1 MSLDLGED
9 IQRRI
14 YLGTYE
20 PRDTTIVRR
29 WLRAGMTFVDVGAN
43 VGYYTVLAASRVAKI
58 GRVIAVEPSTYA
70 YSRLSSVVRVNGLNQ
85 VRTIHA
91 ALGAESGYADLYVSP
106 CSARLHSPTM
116 VPHSGGDPSRVE
128 VRTLDEVLDECE
140 VGVVDLV
147 KIDVEGYEPHILRG
161 GVRSL
166 AARRIRAVLCEFNDF
181 WLRRLGSSPQ
191 EVHEMLTAA
200 GFVDQNGSPRF
211 SAGCLVNRFLV
222 LKG

>member
-1 MSLDLGED
+1 
-9 IQRRI
+9 
-14 YLGTYE
+14 
-20 PRDTTIVRR
+20 
-29 WLRAGMTFVDVGAN
+29 
-43 VGYYTVLAASRVAKI
+43 
-58 GRVIAVEPSTYA
+58 
-70 YSRLSSVVRVNGLNQ
+70 
-85 VRTIHA
+85 
-91 ALGAESGYADLYVSP
+91 
-106 CSARLHSPTM
+106 M

-181 WLRRLGSSPQ
+181 WLQRLGSSPQ

-211 SAGCLVNRFLV
+211 SAAVS
-222 LKG
+222 